1 MSSKRG
7 AKPVLPSV
15 EAEVIGN
22 ILAQPLGPGTVADL
36 NLPRE
41 FVQRYADRVIRASFY
56 ERSRIVVADGSD
68 AAVARE
74 APVAAETVAEGRGEV
89 LLARHELSSML
100 CGGEHELV
108 EGRPGQRGYACPI
121 DVQRG

>member
-74 APVAAETVAEGRGEV
+74 APEAGVAAETVAEGRGEV

-108 EGRPGQRGYACPI
+108 EGRP
-121 DVQRG
+121 